1 MKIIYSAEVK
11 IQLQNIKEF
20 IALNNKKRAISYLKK
35 IKEKI
40 EILAKYPYIGKV
52 NPTMDNA
59 NIREFVILGYKV
71 IYKINENS
79 LTVLAIYKYIDFDED
94 SIKKL

>member
-20 IALNNKKRAISYLKK
+20 IALDNKRQAIAYLKK

-40 EILAKYPYIGKV
+40 EILGKYPYIGKV
-52 NPTMDNA
+52 NATMDNA

-71 IYKINENS
+71 IYKINEKS
-79 LTVLAIYKYIDFDED
+79 ITILAIYKYIDSDEE
-94 SIKKL
+94 SI

>member
-1 MKIIYSAEVK
+1 MKIIYAKEVK
-11 IQLQNIKEF
+11 KQLQNIKEF
-20 IALNNKKRAISYLKK
+20 IALDNKRRAIDYLKK

-40 EILAKYPYIGKV
+40 EILGKYPYIGKV
-52 NPTMDNA
+52 NVTMDSA

-79 LTVLAIYKYIDFDED
+79 ITILAIYKYIDFDEEG
-94 SIKKL
+94 LE

>member
-1 MKIIYSAEVK
+1 MQDVYSADVK

-20 IALNNKKRAISYLKK
+20 IALDNKRQAIEYLKK

-40 EILAKYPYIGKV
+40 EILGKYPYIGKV
-52 NPTMDNA
+52 NATMDNA

-71 IYKINENS
+71 IYKINEKS
-79 LTVLAIYKYIDFDED
+79 ITILAIYKYIDFDED
-94 SIKKL
+94 SI

>member
-1 MKIIYSAEVK
+1 MKIIYSADVK

-20 IALNNKKRAISYLKK
+20 IALDNTRQAIVYLKK

-40 EILAKYPYIGKV
+40 EILGKYPYIGKV
-52 NPTMDNA
+52 NATMDNA

-71 IYKINENS
+71 IYKINEKS
-79 LTVLAIYKYIDFDED
+79 ITILAIYKYIDFDED
-94 SIKKL
+94 SI

>member
-1 MKIIYSAEVK
+1 MKIIYSKEVK
-11 IQLQNIKEF
+11 EQLQNIKEF
-20 IALNNKKRAISYLKK
+20 IALDNKRRAIDYLKK

-40 EILAKYPYIGKV
+40 EILGKYPYIGKV
-52 NPTMDNA
+52 NATMDSA

-79 LTVLAIYKYIDFDED
+79 IIILAIYKYIDFDEEE
-94 SIKKL
+94 L

>member
-20 IALNNKKRAISYLKK
+20 IALDNKKRAISYLKK

-40 EILAKYPYIGKV
+40 EILGKYPYIGKV
-52 NPTMDNA
+52 NATMDNA

>member
-11 IQLQNIKEF
+11 NQLQNIKDF
-20 IALNNKKRAISYLKK
+20 IALDNKKRAIDYLKK

-40 EILAKYPYIGKV
+40 EILGKYPYIGKV
-52 NPTMDNA
+52 NSTMDSA

-71 IYKINENS
+71 IYKINEKS
-79 LTVLAIYKYIDFDED
+79 ITILAIYKYIDFDED
-94 SIKKL
+94 NIKDS